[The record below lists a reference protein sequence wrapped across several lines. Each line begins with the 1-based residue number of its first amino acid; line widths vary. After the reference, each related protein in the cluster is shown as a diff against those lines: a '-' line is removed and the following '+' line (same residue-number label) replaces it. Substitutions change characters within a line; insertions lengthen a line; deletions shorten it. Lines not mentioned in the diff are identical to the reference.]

1 MSEIVQ
7 FPQRPQPA
15 PAPIDTAFL
24 DGMAARKCAQIEA
37 AAYAVSALAATPAQK
52 AKASAIARLA
62 ASLAA
67 EFKPTTPPGG
77 AAA

>member
-15 PAPIDTAFL
+15 PRPIDTAFL

-37 AAYAVSALAATPAQK
+37 AAYAVAALAATPGQK
-52 AKASAIARLA
+52 LKAEAIARMS

-67 EFKPTTPPGG
+67 EFSNDQPPGG

>member
-7 FPQRPQPA
+7 FPQRQKPA

-37 AAYAVSALAATPAQK
+37 AAYAVAALAATPAQK
-52 AKASAIARLA
+52 AKARAIARLA

-67 EFKPTTPPGG
+67 EFSNDQPPGG

>member
-7 FPQRPQPA
+7 FPQRMPPA
-15 PAPIDTAFL
+15 PRPIDTAFL
-24 DGMAARKCAQIEA
+24 DGLAARKCAQIEA
-37 AAYAVSALAATPAQK
+37 AAYAVAALAATPSQK

-67 EFKPTTPPGG
+67 EFNPDQPPGG

>member
-7 FPQRPQPA
+7 FPTRPQPA
-15 PAPIDTAFL
+15 PTPIDTALL

-37 AAYAVSALAATPAQK
+37 AAYAVAALAATPSQKLKAQ
-52 AKASAIARLA
+52 ALARMA
-62 ASLAA
+62 AALAA
-67 EFKPTTPPGG
+67 EFNPTPPGG

>member
-1 MSEIVQ
+1 MSDIVYLT
-7 FPQRPQPA
+7 PRPKPA

-37 AAYAVSALAATPAQK
+37 AAYAVAALAATPSQK
-52 AKASAIARLA
+52 LKAEAIARQA

-67 EFKPTTPPGG
+67 EFNPTTPPGG